1 MVAVHTKR
9 NIAEVGILKIFVTR
23 SIPKPGL
30 KLLEKHHQVEVNPYD
45 RVLSREE
52 IIEGLKG
59 KEGLLCLLTDPI
71 DADVIHSEP
80 KLKMIASYAVGYNNI
95 DIKAATKRGI
105 PVSNTP
111 GVLTDATSDMTW
123 ALLFSVARRI
133 VEADKF
139 TRAGKFKGW
148 GPMLMHGQDV
158 TNRTLGVVGT
168 GRIGTAVALKSKG
181 FNMNVLYVDEK
192 KNETLEKEVNAKK
205 VTFDELL
212 KKSDFISLH
221 VPLMPST
228 HHLIGEKELKMMKKN
243 AVLINTSR
251 GPVVDEQAL
260 VFALKEKQIFGAGL
274 DVYEHEPEM
283 TEELKKLDNVV
294 IQPHSA
300 SATIETR
307 TKMAVM
313 AAENMVAG
321 LKGEIPTNC
330 VNKEVFKER

>member
-1 MVAVHTKR
+1 M
-9 NIAEVGILKIFVTR
+9 KIFVTR
-23 SIPKPGL
+23 KIPELGL
-30 KLLEKHHQVEVNPYD
+30 EILRKKFEVKVNLYD

-59 KEGLLCLLTDPI
+59 KDGLLCLLTDPI
-71 DADVIHSEP
+71 DADVINSEP
-80 KLKMIASYAVGYNNI
+80 KLKMISSYAVGYNNI
-95 DIKAATKRGI
+95 DVKAATKRGI

-111 GVLTDATSDMTW
+111 GVLTDATSDMAW
-123 ALLFSVARRI
+123 ALLFSAARRI

-158 TNRTLGVVGT
+158 TNKTLGVVGA
-168 GRIGTAVALKSKG
+168 GRIGTAFALKSKG

-205 VTFDELL
+205 VTFDEIL

-221 VPLMPST
+221 VPLIPST

-283 TEELKKLDNVV
+283 TGELKKLDNVV
-294 IQPHSA
+294 LQPHSA
-300 SATIETR
+300 SATIESR

>member
-1 MVAVHTKR
+1 MVLMKV
-9 NIAEVGILKIFVTR
+9 FVTR
-23 SIPKPGL
+23 KIPEPGL
-30 KLLEKHHQVEVNPYD
+30 EILRKKFEIEVNPYD
-45 RVLSREE
+45 RALSKEE
-52 IIEGLKG
+52 IIKGLKG
-59 KEGLLCLLTDPI
+59 KDGLLCLLTDSI
-71 DADVIHSEP
+71 DADVINSEP
-80 KLKMIASYAVGYNNI
+80 KLKMISSYAVGYNNI
-95 DIKAATKRGI
+95 DVKAATKRGI

-111 GVLTDATSDMTW
+111 GVLTDATSDMAW

-158 TNRTLGVVGT
+158 TNKTLGVVGA
-168 GRIGTAVALKSKG
+168 GRIGTAFALKSKG

-205 VTFDELL
+205 VTFDEIL

-221 VPLMPST
+221 VPLIPST

-243 AVLINTSR
+243 AILINTSR

-274 DVYEHEPEM
+274 DVYEHEPEI

-294 IQPHSA
+294 LQPHSS

>member
-1 MVAVHTKR
+1 MMLMNV
-9 NIAEVGILKIFVTR
+9 FVTR
-23 SIPKPGL
+23 KIPQPGL
-30 KLLEKHHQVEVNPYD
+30 EILRKEFEIEVNPYD
-45 RVLSREE
+45 RVLSKEE
-52 IIEGLKG
+52 IIKGLKG
-59 KEGLLCLLTDPI
+59 KDGLLCLLTDPI
-71 DADVIHSEP
+71 DSDVINSEP
-80 KLKMIASYAVGYNNI
+80 RLKMISSYAVGYNNI

-111 GVLTDATSDMTW
+111 GVLTDATSDMAW
-123 ALLFSVARRI
+123 ALLLSVARRI

-139 TRAGKFKGW
+139 TREGKFKGW

-158 TNRTLGVVGT
+158 TGKTIGVVGA
-168 GRIGTAVALKSKG
+168 GRIGTAFALKSKG
-181 FNMNVLYVDEK
+181 FNMNVLYVDKK

-221 VPLMPST
+221 VPFIPST
-228 HHLIGEKELKMMKKN
+228 DHMIGEKELKIMKKN

-251 GPVVDEQAL
+251 GPVLDEQAL
-260 VFALKEKQIFGAGL
+260 IFALKEKQIFGAGL
-274 DVYEHEPEM
+274 DVYEHEPEISK
-283 TEELKKLDNVV
+283 ELKKLDNVI

-321 LKGEIPTNC
+321 LKGKVPNNC
-330 VNKEVFKER
+330 VNMQVFKGREKVIK